1 MITLQKDDARVVI
14 KLAPSVNISQQKEGR
29 TSYMLMCKVKI
40 KKLKDLARI
49 SILRILVGKH
59 A

>member
-1 MITLQKDDARVVI
+1 MTTVHPMTRRKAV
-14 KLAPSVNISQQKEGR
+14 AKEGS
-29 TSYMLMCKVKI
+29 TSVMLMCKVKI

-49 SILRILVGKH
+49 SILRILAGKH

>member
-1 MITLQKDDARVVI
+1 MTGRKALKAA
-14 KLAPSVNISQQKEGR
+14 LAKEGS
-29 TSYMLMCKVKI
+29 TSDMLMCKVKI

>member
-1 MITLQKDDARVVI
+1 MTHRKAP
-14 KLAPSVNISQQKEGR
+14 KAALAKEGS
-29 TSYMLMCKVKI
+29 TSDMLMCKVKI

-49 SILRILVGKH
+49 SILRILAGEH